1 MVTLP
6 QRVAHSLPSRIS
18 RVGSSHPDAESTHL
32 QDLLIVLRLRLLHLG
47 RGIDIIL
54 QIRTHMLQ
62 RAKALDEDV
71 GGLPKPSLARP
82 KSNPGTPSTYLA
94 AIRVGNGLIIAD
106 RRLAGDGGVGAA
118 QGAGALRET
127 RLRGAGG
134 GRHDDGCGG
143 GGGRVFNSA
152 TRERRLSSRS
162 RSEVESG
169 ISGRNGSGSG
179 RDEQES

>member
-1 MVTLP
+1 MP
-6 QRVAHSLPSRIS
+6 
-18 RVGSSHPDAESTHL
+18 ESTHL

-62 RAKALDEDV
+62 RAKALDEDI

-82 KSNPGTPSTYLA
+82 KSNPRTPSTYLA
-94 AIRVGNGLIIAD
+94 AIRVGNGLIVAD
-106 RRLAGDGGVGAA
+106 RRLAGDGSVGAA
-118 QGAGALRET
+118 QGAGALREA

-134 GRHDDGCGG
+134 GRHDAAGVAVGEFSTQRRGID
-143 GGGRVFNSA
+143 VFP
-152 TRERRLSSRS
+152 RGS

>member
-1 MVTLP
+1 MLAIPPTLWLKWWP
-6 QRVAHSLPSRIS
+6 SLNGSLTVCHHALAGS
-18 RVGSSHPDAESTHL
+18 GSSHPDAESTHL

-62 RAKALDEDV
+62 RAKALNEDV

-134 GRHDDGCGG
+134 GRHDGCGG
-143 GGGRVFNSA
+143 GGWASFQ
-152 TRERRLSSRS
+152 LSDAGETSILEDVDQR
-162 RSEVESG
+162 
-169 ISGRNGSGSG
+169 
-179 RDEQES
+179 